1 MSNPATTKTESPPQP
16 KSEVLQPVL
25 DISQDDPEYLPQYA
39 TILAKLTTNERRIL
53 VALVENMSAEDKR
66 TETAIA
72 LDLGVDRS
80 TIHRARQKA
89 AFQQALGAIV
99 RDNLKGLH
107 DRIVGGIYKH
117 GVKDWNAYKF
127 LLQYDGSYVQS
138 QRNLNLNASI
148 SQDSDR
154 PSSPQQATE
163 SYCTRFMSIGYDKQ
177 SLLNLVGD
185 TYDRLKDEGL

>member
-1 MSNPATTKTESPPQP
+1 MGNPTTNKIEDSPQP

-148 SQDSDR
+148 ASDSDR

-185 TYDRLKDEGL
+185 TYDRLKSEGL